1 MLFRAQIAILAGAVM
16 TLFPAPAP
24 GSPDQPTTP
33 TAARAADAATS
44 RPMDFLFTAR
54 STQWGYPRD
63 ITPAQADDY
72 VTSLAANG
80 INMLLSENHRSLV
93 NDWPSKPDDI
103 AEIAALGGAE
113 VSLAATKI
121 VADAC
126 SRHGIRFVHHITST
140 FCTKQYLDAHPEW
153 AQVDARTGEPAYFA
167 MYGGLWLLCPNNP
180 EWRAFYIDLIAD
192 FTRRTGVD
200 GWMVDEMEFL
210 PDWHVCGCTHCRA
223 KFKAE
228 TKFDLPTGRDSDV
241 WQNFDSAVWRAWL
254 RFRKKSGGDFFA
266 DLKKKLDEV
275 APDQVLTGCVAGASE
290 AFLPQYWGM
299 DAAELARAGNFPFYE
314 CWLGKGLPFM
324 GWRRCIA
331 EMRLYDALARPHG
344 TAALTLFYPAS
355 RDEIVPCWAMCNVAG
370 NRFWALNPGAPGYA
384 RHQAFSL
391 DDGFF
396 AWEARHADLF
406 GPQETLAELA
416 LLFPSQTRD
425 CMPTKDGAAMAEF
438 AVTPRNQLGGKD
450 LVACVNEWAG
460 WAEVLTASN
469 LPHDVVRE
477 EQLTT
482 AGLARYRAL
491 VMPAALALSEA
502 QCRAVL
508 DFVARGGRLVT
519 TGETGVMDE
528 TGAPRAD
535 KALVEQMRAA
545 GTRMEDNPGSASLL
559 GFVVCDMP
567 YGGPD
572 DPGAPAR
579 VRKAAAEANDPAP
592 WAVENAREGLVA
604 GVFRRNDGAI
614 VAHLLNATGTALD
627 TGTTTPAEG
636 TYKPVYPPVTG
647 ATLRLRPDVAATVD
661 PGTAQWIP
669 YPGHDRVAV
678 KTIRTPD
685 GALLVEI
692 PRIDIYG
699 VVRIGAAM
707 K

>member
-1 MLFRAQIAILAGAVM
+1 MSLS
-16 TLFPAPAP
+16 PAPAP
-24 GSPDQPTTP
+24 GSPDQPTTRT
-33 TAARAADAATS
+33 TAARADAPTS
-44 RPMDFLFTAR
+44 RTMDFLFTAR
-54 STQWGYPRD
+54 ATQWGYPHD
-63 ITPAQADDY
+63 VTPAQADDY
-72 VTSLAANG
+72 ATSLAANG

-93 NDWPSKPDDI
+93 NDWPSKAEDI
-103 AEIAALGGAE
+103 ADIATRGGPE
-113 VSLAATKI
+113 VSLAATRI
-121 VADAC
+121 VAEAC
-126 SRHGIRFVHHITST
+126 RRHGIRFIHHITST
-140 FCTKQYLDAHPEW
+140 FCTREYLDAHPGW
-153 AQVDARTGEPAYFA
+153 AQVDARTGEPVFFD
-167 MYGGLWLLCPNNP
+167 MYGGLWMLCPNNP
-180 EWRAFYIDLIAD
+180 EWRTFYIDLIAD

-223 KFKAE
+223 RFKAE
-228 TKFDLPTGRDSDV
+228 TGYELPVGRDSDV
-241 WQNFDSAVWRAWL
+241 WGNFDSDVWRAWL
-254 RFRKKSGGDFFA
+254 RFRKRSGGDFFA
-266 DLKKKLDEV
+266 DLKAKLDEV

-344 TAALTLFYPAS
+344 TAALTLFYPAG
-355 RDEIVPCWAMCNVAG
+355 REEIVPCWAMCNVAG
-370 NRFWALNPGAPGYA
+370 NRFWALNPGVPGFA
-384 RHQAFSL
+384 SHQAFRL

-396 AWEARHADLF
+396 AWEAHHADLF
-406 GPQETLAELA
+406 GPQHTLAETA
-416 LLFPSQTRD
+416 LLFPSLTRD
-425 CMPTKDGAAMAEF
+425 CMPTSNGVAMADF

-491 VMPAALALSEA
+491 VMPAALALSDA

-535 KALVEQMRAA
+535 RALVEQLRDA
-545 GTRMEDNPGSASLL
+545 GTRLDDNPGSASLL
-559 GFVVCDMP
+559 GFVVCEAP
-567 YGGPD
+567 YRGPD
-572 DPGAPAR
+572 DPAAPAR
-579 VRKAAAEANDPAP
+579 VRKAAADAAGTPPWSLEGAP
-592 WAVENAREGLVA
+592 EGLVA
-604 GVFRRNDGAI
+604 GLFRRDDGAI

-627 TGTTTPAEG
+627 PGTTTPVQGE
-636 TYKPVYPPVTG
+636 YKPAYPPVTG
-647 ATLRLRPDVAATVD
+647 ARLRLRPDVAATLA
-661 PGTAQWIP
+661 PEAAQWIP
-669 YPGHDRVAV
+669 YPAHDRRAA
-678 KTIRTPD
+678 KTTRTPD
-685 GALLVEI
+685 GGLIVEI
-692 PRIDIYG
+692 PRVDIYG
-699 VVRIGAAM
+699 VVRVAAA
-707 K
+707 KK